1 MGAITE
7 ENKGG
12 VGVLGG
18 TAIRPETREGWGGVA
33 DFLYNKKDGTFCGRT
48 CKSWALITIFYI
60 IYYTCLLSFCFA
72 LYNVFLLTISYEK
85 PTYTAEDGII
95 GQGMAV
101 VPAQH
106 PDMVAISVLELDG
119 SFDAAAVDK
128 EKLDGKKDKG
138 NKGYVA
144 RIKKFLEPYEA
155 ANPNATVCDGD
166 LPYTNRTS
174 YKDNEFCKFDTS
186 VLGDCATYPYG
197 YGGAAADL
205 KPCVYIKVNRA
216 FGLIPKP
223 IKGSADFPKT
233 GDASAL
239 EHIEGQGF
247 PDKIFIQCQGEYPA
261 DREVLQGKMAV
272 KPDTYDISLKYFP
285 LTSKYNKQ
293 NAMIALQFSDLPV
306 NRLIHVIC
314 KAYYKGVVH
323 SKKYRTGLTTFQ
335 LLVKDKVTEEANSE
349 L

>member
-1 MGAITE
+1 MGAVTE

-72 LYNVFLLTISYEK
+72 LYNVFLLTIDYEK
-85 PTYTAEDGII
+85 PTYTAKDGII

-101 VPAQH
+101 VPSQH
-106 PDMVAISVLELDG
+106 EDMVAISVLELDG
-119 SFDAAAVDK
+119 SFDAAATSKDDLKV
-128 EKLDGKKDKG
+128 KDKG
-138 NKGYVA
+138 NRGYVA
-144 RIKKFLEPYEA
+144 RIKAFLEPYEA
-155 ANPNATVCDGD
+155 ANPNATECTGD
-166 LPYTNRTS
+166 IPYVD
-174 YKDNEFCKFDTS
+174 KDKKFCKFDTS

-205 KPCVYIKVNRA
+205 KPCVYIKLNRA
-216 FGLIPKP
+216 FGLIPEP
-223 IKGSADFPKT
+223 IKSADDFPAT
-233 GDASAL
+233 GDKVANDHIAS
-239 EHIEGQGF
+239 QGF
-247 PDKIFIQCQGEYPA
+247 PEKIFVHCQGEYPA
-261 DREVLQGKMAV
+261 DREVLQEKMDV
-272 KPDTYDISLKYFP
+272 KPETYDISLKYFP

-293 NAMIALQFSDLPV
+293 NAMIALQFQNLPV

-335 LLVKDKVTEEANSE
+335 LLVKDKQVEAKSEE